1 MYVKYKNL
9 GGNSNVARYALDY
22 DNIIVEFNDGFKYKY
37 TYRSTTTA
45 DVERMKKLAEN
56 GKGLNSYTYLIVKK
70 RFARKWR

>member
-22 DNIIVEFNDGFKYKY
+22 DNIIVEFKDGAKYLY
-37 TYRSTTTA
+37 TYTSTTTA
-45 DVERMKKLAEN
+45 GVEHMKRLALR
-56 GKGLNSYTYLIVKK
+56 GVGLNSYISRVVKK